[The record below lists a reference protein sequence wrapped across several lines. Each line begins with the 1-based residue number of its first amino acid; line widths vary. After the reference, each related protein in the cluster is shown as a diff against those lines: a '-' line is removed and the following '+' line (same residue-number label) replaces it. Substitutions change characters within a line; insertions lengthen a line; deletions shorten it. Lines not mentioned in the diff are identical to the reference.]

1 MSLIDDL
8 LVIVPARGGSTGIPL
23 KNIRP
28 LGGLPLIGWCVEALK
43 AAGMD
48 QVRRILS
55 TDVEEIAEVG
65 RELGLEVPFL
75 RPAGLATAETG
86 LVEVALHA
94 VDWIE
99 SNEGGRTPGIVLL
112 LLATQPFRDPAQLRD
127 VLDLFANS
135 EIDGVMS
142 VYAIERSTGVLF
154 YGDKTGRVE
163 ALGPPVKTEQR
174 HQVKPILTPSG
185 CFFYLRTD
193 ALREQETLYPKNVRA
208 VVTEGITN
216 IDIDSPADWAL
227 AEAVFDAGLA
237 WRKP

>member
-75 RPAGLATAETG
+75 RPARLATGTAS
-86 LVEVALHA
+86 LDQVAIHA
-94 VDWIE
+94 LDWIE
-99 SNEGGRTPGIVLL
+99 ANEGGKAPEFVLL
-112 LLATQPFRDPAQLRD
+112 LLPTQPFRDPKQLRD
-127 VLDLFANS
+127 ALELLADPAV
-135 EIDGVMS
+135 EGVMS
-142 VYAIERSTGVLF
+142 VYAIYRSLGAM
-154 YGDKTGRVE
+154 YHGDEEGRVTPVGE
-163 ALGPPVKTEQR
+163 PVKAEQR
-174 HQVKPILTPSG
+174 QQVKPMLTPSG
-185 CFFYLRTD
+185 CFFYLRSD
-193 ALREQETLYPKNVRA
+193 ALRAQETIYPKNVRA
-208 VVTEGITN
+208 VITDDISN
-216 IDIDSPADWAL
+216 VDIDTPTDWAI
-227 AEAVFDAGLA
+227 AEAIHDAGLA